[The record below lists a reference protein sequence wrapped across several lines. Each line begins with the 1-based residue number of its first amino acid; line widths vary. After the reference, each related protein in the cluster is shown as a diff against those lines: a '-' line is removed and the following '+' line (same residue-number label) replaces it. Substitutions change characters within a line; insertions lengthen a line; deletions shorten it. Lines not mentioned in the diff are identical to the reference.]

1 MSKYTTTL
9 RWIVDYYC
17 QDIDPP
23 PTTLNEKLEIALPKI
38 FDFDFP
44 IYEEAH
50 RTELERKIV
59 LHYFNKEICMETVA
73 LWKIYLEEALNL
85 IMPPYNELYKTLA
98 WKYEPL
104 TDVAIKEVMQKQ
116 EISEAN
122 KQHESELEGSE
133 TGNYE
138 NVLSRDR
145 SGSTDTTMNGIS
157 SEDISGTGKET
168 NATNGTSDKTSQ
180 SNDTSRS
187 TLHETSTGSSSDEL
201 HSDIT
206 THNESETYGNE
217 KQTTDS
223 YRELTTSATSDSE
236 TTATGNKTT
245 SGEQLNS
252 DYPQAKLSRTDW
264 ASTGSQSEG
273 TESTRNTENKTTS
286 TRGNENESAD
296 SQTNI
301 TKSDSGT
308 SNGTQQRDDS
318 STSNAETERNVSENG
333 TVNRD
338 GNEHSEYE
346 ENLTKNLENESHST
360 GSSHSS
366 TLVKDTSKE
375 SEIGVGDTSKHN
387 TATNIGTEV
396 SHGKVDTGYTI
407 ERTGLTGNRSYI
419 SLIREYRDAIL
430 NIDRMI
436 VEELYDLFMLI
447 Y

>member
-17 QDIDPP
+17 QNITPP

-38 FDFDFP
+38 FDFTFP
-44 IYEEAH
+44 IYDEAH

-73 LWKIYLEEALNL
+73 LWKLYLEETLNL

-122 KQHESELEGSE
+122 KQHESEMEGSE

-145 SGSTDTTMNGIS
+145 SGSTDTTMNGTS

-168 NATNGTSDKTSQ
+168 NTTNGTADKTNQ
-180 SNDTSRS
+180 SSDTSRS

-206 THNESETYGNE
+206 THNESENSGNE

-223 YRELTTSATSDSE
+223 SRDLTTTSTSESE
-236 TTATGNKTT
+236 TTATGSKNT

-252 DYPQAKLSRTDW
+252 DYPQAKLSKNDW
-264 ASTGSQSEG
+264 GSTGSQSEG

-286 TRGNENESAD
+286 TRGNENESSD

-301 TKSDSGT
+301 TRSESGT
-308 SNGTQQRDDS
+308 SDGTQQRDDS
-318 STSNAETERNVSENG
+318 STSQAETERDVSENG

-338 GNEHSEYE
+338 GNEHSEYVD
-346 ENLTKNLENESHST
+346 NLSKILENSSHST

-366 TLVKDTSKE
+366 TLAKDISKE

-387 TATNIGTEV
+387 TATNIGNEV
-396 SHGKVDTGYTI
+396 SHGKIDTGYTI